1 MPDKMSNIVQLIN
14 KGYRLPHDIEVVA
27 GGIYSALQHKELT
40 SDDVINEFINSVVT
54 SKYKDIVEITYNYM
68 NRLIYSGDNLL
79 HEEFLKVLH
88 LFDSINTLSFLGLN
102 VSAEITEKSDADMI
116 FFLKKYDKW
125 ARRIISKYIL
135 GKQWWQRIV
144 Y

>member
-27 GGIYSALQHKELT
+27 GEIYSALQHKELT
-40 SDDVINEFINSVVT
+40 SDDVINAFINSVVT

>member
-27 GGIYSALQHKELT
+27 GEIYSALQHKELT

-68 NRLIYSGDNLL
+68 NRLIYSGNNLL

>member
-27 GGIYSALQHKELT
+27 GEIYSALQHKELT

-125 ARRIISKYIL
+125 ARRIIYKYIL

>member
-14 KGYRLPHDIEVVA
+14 KGYRLPHDIEVV
-27 GGIYSALQHKELT
+27 GGGVYSALQHKELT

>member
-1 MPDKMSNIVQLIN
+1 MPDKMSYIVQLIN

-27 GGIYSALQHKELT
+27 GEIYCALQHKELA

-79 HEEFLKVLH
+79 YEEFLKVLH
-88 LFDSINTLSFLGLN
+88 LFDSINILSFLGLD
-102 VSAEITEKSDADMI
+102 VSAEIIEKSDADMI
-116 FFLKKYDKW
+116 FFLKRYDKW
-125 ARRIISKYIL
+125 AKQFILEYIK
-135 GKQWWQRIV
+135 GKQWWQRIL

>member
-1 MPDKMSNIVQLIN
+1 
-14 KGYRLPHDIEVVA
+14 
-27 GGIYSALQHKELT
+27 
-40 SDDVINEFINSVVT
+40 
-54 SKYKDIVEITYNYM
+54 M

>member
-27 GGIYSALQHKELT
+27 GEIYSALQHKELT

-102 VSAEITEKSDADMI
+102 VSAEITGKSDADMI

>member
-27 GGIYSALQHKELT
+27 GEIYSALQHKELT

-68 NRLIYSGDNLL
+68 NRLIYSGNNLL

-88 LFDSINTLSFLGLN
+88 LFDSINTLPFLGLN

>member
-1 MPDKMSNIVQLIN
+1 
-14 KGYRLPHDIEVVA
+14 
-27 GGIYSALQHKELT
+27 
-40 SDDVINEFINSVVT
+40 
-54 SKYKDIVEITYNYM
+54 M

-79 HEEFLKVLH
+79 YEEFLKVLH

-102 VSAEITEKSDADMI
+102 VSAEIIEKSDADMI

-125 ARRIISKYIL
+125 ARKFISKYIS

>member
-1 MPDKMSNIVQLIN
+1 
-14 KGYRLPHDIEVVA
+14 VA
-27 GGIYSALQHKELT
+27 GNILRITAQRIN

-79 HEEFLKVLH
+79 YEEFLKVLH

-102 VSAEITEKSDADMI
+102 VSAEIIEKSDADMI
-116 FFLKKYDKW
+116 FFQKKNMINGPENLFLNIFQVSNGGKGFFIKNN
-125 ARRIISKYIL
+125 ANKY
-135 GKQWWQRIV
+135 R
-144 Y
+144 

>member
-27 GGIYSALQHKELT
+27 GEIYSALQHKELT

-79 HEEFLKVLH
+79 YEEFLKVLH

-102 VSAEITEKSDADMI
+102 VSSEIIEKSDADMI

-125 ARRIISKYIL
+125 ARKFISKYIS

>member
-27 GGIYSALQHKELT
+27 GEIYSALQHKELT